1 VFSLFLHLICL
12 LCRLKR
18 FLNINVNMNDVE
30 KQKKSRLNEN
40 VFVKLKKLMLKHNKK
55 KMNDELENNN
65 LVLRVVNNSQDFQV
79 GS

>member
-1 VFSLFLHLICL
+1 
-12 LCRLKR
+12 
-18 FLNINVNMNDVE
+18 MNDVE

-65 LVLRVVNNSQDFQV
+65 LVLWVVNNSQDFQV